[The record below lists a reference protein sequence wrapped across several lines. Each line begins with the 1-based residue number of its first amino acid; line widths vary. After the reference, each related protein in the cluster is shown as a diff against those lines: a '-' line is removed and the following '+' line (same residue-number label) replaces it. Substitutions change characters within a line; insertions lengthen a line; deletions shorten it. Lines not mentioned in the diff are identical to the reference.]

1 MQISLA
7 LVSLGLLGLSR
18 AQKSIVTEL
27 AFPGPVDQQPIVA
40 SVVIASATVT
50 IYALECAPGT
60 DDTECGVPGVS
71 YTTWPGPP
79 NAVAMGFQGYGE
91 DGPASHSLECTIQ
104 GPSADCTK
112 LLLATQTGKG
122 WSTVD
127 VASTQIPTSGF
138 ITPWK
143 VTITAG
149 LEKLEGATAAPA
161 PSSGASVAPTA
172 SGTEAQPTGTNPPTT
187 NSSTGL
193 AMPLATA
200 AANWGAI
207 GGAAVAVAALVM

>member
-1 MQISLA
+1 MQISLV
-7 LVSLGLLGLSR
+7 LGSLGLLGLSR
-18 AQKSIVTEL
+18 AEKSIVTEL
-27 AFPGPVDQQPIVA
+27 AFPGPVDPQPIVA
-40 SVVIASATVT
+40 SVVKADPTATV
-50 IYALECAPGT
+50 YALECAPGT

-71 YTTWPGPP
+71 YTTSPP
-79 NAVAMGFQGYGE
+79 NKVAMGFQGYGE
-91 DGPASHSLECTIQ
+91 DGPASHYLECTIQ

-112 LLLATQTGKG
+112 VLMVSETGKG
-122 WSTVD
+122 FSTSY
-127 VASTQIPTSGF
+127 AESTQIPTSGF

-161 PSSGASVAPTA
+161 PSSGASVTPTG
-172 SGTEAQPTGTNPPTT
+172 SGTEAPPTGTNAPTT
-187 NSSTGL
+187 DSSTGL

-207 GGAAVAVAALVM
+207 GGVAMAVAALVV

>member
-1 MQISLA
+1 MQLSLA
-7 LVSLGLLGLSR
+7 LVSFGLLGLSR

-27 AFPGPVDQQPIVA
+27 AFPGPIDPQPIVA
-40 SVVIASATVT
+40 SVVKADPTATV
-50 IYALECAPGT
+50 YSLECAPGT

-71 YTTWPGPP
+71 YTTSPP
-79 NAVAMGFQGYGE
+79 NKVAMGFRGYGE
-91 DGPASHSLECTIQ
+91 EGPSSHYLECNIQ

-112 LLLATQTGKG
+112 VLMVSETGKG
-122 WSTVD
+122 LSTSY
-127 VASTQIPTSGF
+127 AESTQIPASGF

-149 LEKLEGATAAPA
+149 LEKLEGATATPA
-161 PSSGASVAPTA
+161 PSSGASVTPTR
-172 SGTEAQPTGTNPPTT
+172 SGTEAPPTGANAPTT
-187 NSSTGL
+187 DTSTGL